1 MFRNYEDFVSQISR
15 AQLFGVDEDDESEDD
30 ECGGGG
36 GDHPGQEN
44 TIDILLPRDRDD
56 LRHDILRQR
65 DDRGFVT
72 RLPPEWSLVV
82 KSCMTEL
89 NKNDGVKFQ
98 YPTDNPKKDNS
109 FFQAMSTALQAHLG
123 EEKSADDIRAE
134 VSKFLQ
140 ESGDETYFQ
149 YPGMAPDAPLL
160 SLKAVYEALAAPL
173 KVKDTWE
180 KYCTRVGME
189 GSTASSIELIA
200 VLHLYSLNVCL
211 FHGHYHNYVPVD
223 NNEYWQTGAII
234 DRWGNVAR
242 VLQASCNTRE
252 VTLGFLRTGVDIYVN
267 LEDPR
272 MKLTQHPYRRNA

>member
-1 MFRNYEDFVSQISR
+1 
-15 AQLFGVDEDDESEDD
+15 LFGVDEDDESEDD
-30 ECGGGG
+30 ESGDNESEDNEGGGGGGG
-36 GDHPGQEN
+36 GDHLGQEN
-44 TIDILLPRDRDD
+44 TIDILLPRDRED
-56 LRHDILRQR
+56 LRHDILRR
-65 DDRGFVT
+65 WNDSGFVT
-72 RLPPEWSLVV
+72 RLPPTWSTELV

-89 NKNDGVKFQ
+89 NKNDGVTFQ
-98 YPTDNPKKDNS
+98 HPTDNPKKDNS
-109 FFQAMSTALQAHLG
+109 FFQAMSRALKAHLG

-140 ESGDETYFQ
+140 ESGHETYFQ
-149 YPGMAPDAPLL
+149 YPGMAADAPLL
-160 SLKAVYEALAAPL
+160 SLKAVYEALAARSE
-173 KVKDTWE
+173 DTWE

-200 VLHLYSLNVCL
+200 VMHLYSLNVCL

-223 NNEYWQTGAII
+223 NNEYWQTGAIM

-272 MKLTQHPYRRNA
+272 MKLTPTPLYA